1 MSPENPFR
9 ERLHREQGSPIALP
23 LPAVKI
29 AFGVLAAV
37 LVAIGFFF
45 LMQRGEGN
53 FVMGAPGAA
62 AQYFVAV
69 AALFIV
75 GYAGSVLGR
84 GAVSLASWPKRIA
97 AMLALA
103 AAAVLLLWIFVA
115 APILDIPY
123 LARPSTVTLSE
134 VETVVD
140 DGYEYSVFYKMQ
152 GVDAAGEL
160 HIFSIDRT
168 AYEGWDPAVR
178 RASVTYLP
186 HSKTVLAIESL

>member
-29 AFGVLAAV
+29 VFGVLAAV

-53 FVMGAPGAA
+53 FVMGALGAA

-123 LARPSTVTLSE
+123 LARPSTITLSE

-140 DGYEYSVFYKMQ
+140 DGYEYSVFYKLQ

-160 HIFSIDRT
+160 HIFSIDR
-168 AYEGWDPAVR
+168 AACERWDPAVR

-186 HSKTVLAIESL
+186 HSKTVLAVESL

>member
-84 GAVSLASWPKRIA
+84 GAVSLASRPKRIA

-123 LARPSTVTLSE
+123 LARPSTITLSE

-140 DGYEYSVFYKMQ
+140 DGYEYSVFYKLQ

-160 HIFSIDRT
+160 HIFSIDR
-168 AYEGWDPAVR
+168 AACEGWDPCREAGLSHVS
-178 RASVTYLP
+178 A
-186 HSKTVLAIESL
+186 AF